1 MSSRTKIQKNVKSS
15 IILVLKTQKP
25 YLCIHISNRYRQN
38 MNTRPTILITNDDG
52 FQAQG
57 IRFLTE
63 IMRRLGNTIV
73 VAPSSARSGAGCSL
87 TSRVPVSIEQIEEG
101 VFSCSGTPVDCVKI
115 ALEKVLPC
123 RPNLI
128 VSGINHGDNA
138 SVSLHYSGTVG
149 AVLEG
154 CMKGIPSIAYSLR
167 TNKKECNFNPYTK
180 VIEEWADKVLHE
192 GLPTDTCL
200 NINFPEVTHLEGAKV
215 CRMAR
220 GIWHTEWDD
229 AGTDAHGKRLY
240 TLTGTFCNLE
250 PDATDTDYWAI
261 DHNMAAITPLSLDM
275 TDRELLAILN
285 TDLH

>member
-1 MSSRTKIQKNVKSS
+1 
-15 IILVLKTQKP
+15 
-25 YLCIHISNRYRQN
+25 

-52 FQAQG
+52 YKAQG
-57 IRFLTE
+57 IQFLTE
-63 IMRRLGNTIV
+63 IMKKLGNTVV

-87 TSRVPVSIEQIEEG
+87 TSRIPVSIEQVEEG

-123 RPNLI
+123 RPSLI

-167 TNKKECNFNPYTK
+167 TNKKECDFAPYAK
-180 VIEEWADKVLHE
+180 VIEEWAEKVLRK
-192 GLPTDTCL
+192 GLPVDSCL
-200 NINFPEVTHLEGAKV
+200 NINFPEVSQLAGAKV

-229 AGTDAHGKRLY
+229 AGTDAEGKKLY
-240 TLTGTFCNLE
+240 TLTGTFSNLE
-250 PDATDTDYWAI
+250 PEATDTDYWAL
-261 DHNMAAITPLSLDM
+261 DHDMAAITPLSLDM
-275 TDRELLAILN
+275 TDYRLLDKLN
-285 TDLH
+285 GDVD